1 MSRIAKSPIQIPTTV
16 EFKLADNQISA
27 KGSLGTLTLNVD
39 ERVEVKLEDQ
49 EVKIAP
55 KKPNEKAAWA
65 IAGTMRSLIN
75 NLVIGVSEGFSK
87 TLEINGVGY
96 RAQVSG
102 NKINLS
108 LGFSHPVEYQLPE
121 GITAE
126 APSNTVLVLKG
137 ADKQKLGQC
146 AAEIR
151 NYRLPEPYKGKGIRY
166 SDERVLR
173 KEAKKK

>member
-1 MSRIAKSPIQIPTTV
+1 MSRIAKRPIQLPAAV
-16 EFKLADNQISA
+16 ELKLVDDQISVKGA
-27 KGSLGTLTLNVD
+27 LGSLELTLN
-39 ERVEVKLEDQ
+39 ELVEVAVE
-49 EVKIAP
+49 ENTINVAP
-55 KKPNEKAAWA
+55 KNPNNKQAWA
-65 IAGTMRSLIN
+65 LAGTTRSLIN
-75 NLVIGVSEGFSK
+75 NLVVGVSEGFTK
-87 TLEINGVGY
+87 QLEINGVGY

-102 NKINLS
+102 NTVNLS
-108 LGFSHPVEYQLPE
+108 LGFSHPVEYVLPE

-151 NYRLPEPYKGKGIRY
+151 SYRLPEPYKGKGIRY

>member
-1 MSRIAKSPIQIPTTV
+1 MSRIAKSPIQIPASV
-16 EFKLADNQISA
+16 EFKLEANQVSA
-27 KGSLGTLTLNVD
+27 KGSLGNLSLVLD
-39 ERVEVKLEDQ
+39 DRVEVTLEDK
-49 EVKIAP
+49 VIKVAP
-55 KKPNEKAAWA
+55 KNPSLKAAWA
-65 IAGTMRSLIN
+65 IAGTTRSLIN
-75 NLVIGVSEGFSK
+75 NLVVGVSEGFSK

-102 NKINLS
+102 NTINLS

-151 NYRLPEPYKGKGIRY
+151 SYRLPEPYKGKGIRY

>member
-1 MSRIAKSPIQIPTTV
+1 MSRIAKSPIQLPAAV
-16 EFKLADNQISA
+16 EFKLTDNIISA
-27 KGSLGTLTLNVD
+27 KGSLGTLELTIN
-39 ERVEVKLEDQ
+39 EQVEVKVE
-49 EVKIAP
+49 ENTVKVAP
-55 KKPNEKAAWA
+55 KNTNSKQAWA
-65 IAGTMRSLIN
+65 LAGTMRSLIS
-75 NLVIGVSEGFSK
+75 NLVVGVTEGFTK

-102 NKINLS
+102 KTINLS

-121 GITAE
+121 GISAE
-126 APSNTVLVLKG
+126 APSNTVLILKG